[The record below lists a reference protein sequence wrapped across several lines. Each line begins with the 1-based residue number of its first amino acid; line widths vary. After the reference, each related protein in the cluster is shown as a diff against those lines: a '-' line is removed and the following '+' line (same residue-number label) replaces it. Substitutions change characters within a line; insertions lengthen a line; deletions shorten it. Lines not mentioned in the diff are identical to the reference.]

1 MGIGGDLPI
10 LLLECREGKDLSLVQ
25 LLLKAHAWYRMHGLW
40 VDLVL
45 AVTQPS
51 GYGHPLRERLGALAQ
66 SCHSHA
72 IARAASFDTAFGTI
86 DTIEKSAGIYLRA
99 RAANGGNEPSHLVS
113 DDQLRAI
120 CVRYG
125 LHPDDDFLE

>member
-1 MGIGGDLPI
+1 MTEGIIVFPRGIGVVPWMVPGGSELARATRDLMDGH
-10 LLLECREGKDLSLVQ
+10 EACVWTQ
-25 LLLKAHAWYRMHGLW
+25 HG
-40 VDLVL
+40 
-45 AVTQPS
+45 
-51 GYGHPLRERLGALAQ
+51 
-66 SCHSHA
+66 A